1 MKLTTEQKQEIKN
14 EIKKEKAP
22 RVLNF
27 DKEITLKKNENL
39 TATQIQDK
47 VKASIKANKEF
58 VSDEHLRFQIRLDN
72 LKKQK
77 LAEIKNSLNKKHN
90 INLTDK
96 FVATVSAH
104 TKNENE
110 LVKTIE
116 QIIKLVD
123 PKKITNLKEI
133 KNISPYNVFKT
144 KMDIRKE
151 NRKIEKELESQK
163 ITFKQF
169 LMDNPNLTIKN
180 AKKQF
185 EDLNNN
191 INNQTKQDDDITVI
205 KSLFINVLKDF
216 SDNPEKL
223 FDVFAKISNLKNI
236 TNGTRTHYNKTI
248 EKITTQSVSILKA
261 FSKI

>member
-1 MKLTTEQKQEIKN
+1 MK
-14 EIKKEKAP
+14 
-22 RVLNF
+22 
-27 DKEITLKKNENL
+27 
-39 TATQIQDK
+39 
-47 VKASIKANKEF
+47 
-58 VSDEHLRFQIRLDN
+58 
-72 LKKQK
+72 
-77 LAEIKNSLNKKHN
+77 
-90 INLTDK
+90 
-96 FVATVSAH
+96 
-104 TKNENE
+104 
-110 LVKTIE
+110 
-116 QIIKLVD
+116 
-123 PKKITNLKEI
+123 
-133 KNISPYNVFKT
+133 
-144 KMDIRKE
+144 IRKE
-151 NRKIEKELESQK
+151 NRKLEKDLESQK

-205 KSLFINVLKDF
+205 KNLFVDVLKNF

-223 FDVFAKISNLKNI
+223 FNVFARNAELETI

>member
-1 MKLTTEQKQEIKN
+1 MKLTTIEKREIKN

-39 TATQIQDK
+39 TVTQIQDK

-104 TKNENE
+104 AKNENE

-133 KNISPYNVFKT
+133 KNITPYNVFKT

-205 KSLFINVLKDF
+205 KNLFVNVLKDF

-223 FDVFAKISNLKNI
+223 FDVFARISNLKNI
-236 TNGTRTHYNKTI
+236 TNGNNTNYNKTI

>member
-1 MKLTTEQKQEIKN
+1 MKLTTIEKREIKN

-39 TATQIQDK
+39 TVTQIQDK

-104 TKNENE
+104 AKNENE

-116 QIIKLVD
+116 QIIKLVE

-133 KNISPYNVFKT
+133 KNITPYNVFKA

-205 KSLFINVLKDF
+205 KNLFVNVLKDF

-223 FDVFAKISNLKNI
+223 FDVFARISNLKNI
-236 TNGTRTHYNKTI
+236 TNGNNTNYNKTI

>member
-1 MKLTTEQKQEIKN
+1 MKLTTIEKREIKN
-14 EIKKEKAP
+14 EIKKEKAS

-39 TATQIQDK
+39 TVTQIQDK

-133 KNISPYNVFKT
+133 KNITPYNVFKA

-205 KSLFINVLKDF
+205 KNLFVNVLKDF

-223 FDVFAKISNLKNI
+223 FDVFARISNLKNI
-236 TNGTRTHYNKTI
+236 TNGNNTNYNKTI
-248 EKITTQSVSILKA
+248 EKITSQSVSILKA

>member
-133 KNISPYNVFKT
+133 KNITPYNVFKA

-180 AKKQF
+180 AK
-185 EDLNNN
+185 N
-191 INNQTKQDDDITVI
+191 
-205 KSLFINVLKDF
+205 
-216 SDNPEKL
+216 
-223 FDVFAKISNLKNI
+223 NLKI
-236 TNGTRTHYNKTI
+236 
-248 EKITTQSVSILKA
+248 
-261 FSKI
+261 

>member
-39 TATQIQDK
+39 TVVEIQNK
-47 VKASIKANKEF
+47 VNASIKANKEF
-58 VSDEHLRFQIRLDN
+58 IKDENLRFQIRLDN
-72 LKKQK
+72 IKKQR
-77 LAEIKNSLNKKHN
+77 LIEIKNWINKKNN

-96 FVATVSAH
+96 FIFTISAH
-104 TKNENE
+104 
-110 LVKTIE
+110 VKDETFLIETIE
-116 QIIKLVD
+116 QIINLVN
-123 PKKITNLKEI
+123 PKKITKLNEI
-133 KNISPYNVFKT
+133 KNITPYNIFKA
-144 KMDIRKE
+144 KMKIRKE
-151 NRKIEKELESQK
+151 NRKLEKDLESQK

-185 EDLNNN
+185 EELNNN

-205 KSLFINVLKDF
+205 KNLFVDVLKNF

-223 FDVFAKISNLKNI
+223 FNIFARIAELETI
-236 TNGTRTHYNKTI
+236 TNGSNTNYNKTI

>member
-1 MKLTTEQKQEIKN
+1 MKLTTIEKQEIKN

-39 TATQIQDK
+39 TVTQIQDK

-104 TKNENE
+104 AKNENE

-133 KNISPYNVFKT
+133 KNITPYNVFKA

-205 KSLFINVLKDF
+205 KNLFVNVLKDF

-223 FDVFAKISNLKNI
+223 FDVFARISNLKNI
-236 TNGTRTHYNKTI
+236 TNGNNTNYNKTI

>member
-1 MKLTTEQKQEIKN
+1 MKLTTIEKREIKN

-39 TATQIQDK
+39 TVTQIQDK

-77 LAEIKNSLNKKHN
+77 LAEIKNSLNKKHS

-133 KNISPYNVFKT
+133 KNITPYNVFKS

-205 KSLFINVLKDF
+205 KNLFVDVLKNF
-216 SDNPEKL
+216 SANPEIL
-223 FDVFAKISNLKNI
+223 FEVFARNAELETI

>member
-133 KNISPYNVFKT
+133 KNITPYNVFKA

-205 KSLFINVLKDF
+205 KSLFVNVLKDF

-236 TNGTRTHYNKTI
+236 TNGSKTNYNKTI

>member
-1 MKLTTEQKQEIKN
+1 MKLTTIEKREIKN

-39 TATQIQDK
+39 TVTQIQDK

-104 TKNENE
+104 AKNENE

-133 KNISPYNVFKT
+133 KNITPYNVFKA

-151 NRKIEKELESQK
+151 NRKIEEELESQK

-205 KSLFINVLKDF
+205 KNLFVNVLKDF

-223 FDVFAKISNLKNI
+223 FDVFARISNLKNI
-236 TNGTRTHYNKTI
+236 TNGNNTNYNKTI

>member
-39 TATQIQDK
+39 TVTKIQDK

-133 KNISPYNVFKT
+133 KNITPYNVFKA

-205 KSLFINVLKDF
+205 KSLFVNVLKDF

-236 TNGTRTHYNKTI
+236 TNGSKTNYNKTI

>member
-1 MKLTTEQKQEIKN
+1 MKLTTIEKREIKN

-39 TATQIQDK
+39 TVTQIQDK

-133 KNISPYNVFKT
+133 KNITPYNVFKA

-151 NRKIEKELESQK
+151 NRKIEKELESKK

-205 KSLFINVLKDF
+205 KNLFVNVLKDF

-236 TNGTRTHYNKTI
+236 TNGNNTNYNKTI

>member
-1 MKLTTEQKQEIKN
+1 MKLTTIEKREIKN

-39 TATQIQDK
+39 TVTQIQDK

-104 TKNENE
+104 AKNENE

-133 KNISPYNVFKT
+133 KNITPYNVFKA

-205 KSLFINVLKDF
+205 KNLFVNVLKDF

-223 FDVFAKISNLKNI
+223 FDVFARISNLKNI
-236 TNGTRTHYNKTI
+236 TNGNNTNYNKTI

>member
-1 MKLTTEQKQEIKN
+1 MKLTTIEKREIKN

-77 LAEIKNSLNKKHN
+77 LAEIKNQLSEKHN

-133 KNISPYNVFKT
+133 KNITSYTVFKA

-191 INNQTKQDDDITVI
+191 INSQTKQDDDITVI
-205 KSLFINVLKDF
+205 KTLFVNVLKDF

-236 TNGTRTHYNKTI
+236 TNGSNTNYNKTI
-248 EKITTQSVSILKA
+248 EKINTQSVSILKA

>member
-1 MKLTTEQKQEIKN
+1 MKLTTIEKRASKN

-39 TATQIQDK
+39 TVSEIQDK

-77 LAEIKNSLNKKHN
+77 LTEIKNQLSQKHN

-96 FVATVSAH
+96 FIATVSAH

-116 QIIKLVD
+116 QIIKLVN
-123 PKKITNLKEI
+123 PNKITNLKEI
-133 KNISPYNVFKT
+133 KNITSYTVFKA

-191 INNQTKQDDDITVI
+191 INSQTKQDDDITVI
-205 KSLFINVLKDF
+205 KTLFVNVLKDF

-236 TNGTRTHYNKTI
+236 TNGSNTNYNKTI
-248 EKITTQSVSILKA
+248 EKINTQSVSILKA